1 MPTTQKT
8 KSKGGTASMFP
19 KKPADVV
26 KMIKDNDVLIV
37 DFRFLDFINII

>member
-1 MPTTQKT
+1 MPTTKKT
-8 KSKGGTASMFP
+8 KSKGGTVSMFP

-37 DFRFLDFINII
+37 DLVKYKGMAVN